1 MVNNSTNINKSFS
14 KQESLNSDSQQFNQ
28 YQQNKGQFKQW
39 WSTTSTIINKT
50 NNWQLKFRNKKKDWH
65 ICQCNSRSWLNCFND
80 MTELSFLS
88 QTFKNNIIKY
98 LHNCIV
104 WNKDVSCNSVKH
116 DEWVREWK
124 QKWNRKFP

>member
-1 MVNNSTNINKSFS
+1 MTSVDADLRSGRRLETGRRS
-14 KQESLNSDSQQFNQ
+14 ES
-28 YQQNKGQFKQW
+28 
-39 WSTTSTIINKT
+39 
-50 NNWQLKFRNKKKDWH
+50 H

-98 LHNCIV
+98 LHNYIV

-116 DEWVREWK
+116 DE
-124 QKWNRKFP
+124 